1 LWDGKG
7 KMWLKNGKI
16 FIGEW
21 KCNRMEE
28 GKMYELQQDNTYT
41 LYEVKYN
48 PLKDIKQGKWID
60 D

>member
-1 LWDGKG
+1 
-7 KMWLKNGKI
+7 MWLKNGKI